1 MQNAY
6 DRLRKYGTEY
16 YEYMPTTPNY
26 PLPSSPLITTDI
38 TNGFFVR
45 DDVPY
50 WDYIFPGYAP
60 TAKYYNHFNR
70 PYLVNTLPYKAVISH
85 SGEIIHEQYFS
96 TRAEAEIYIVETLQG
111 LKESAGDV
119 IAPK

>member
-1 MQNAY
+1 MTSEIL
-6 DRLRKYGTEY
+6 DKRSPRVSR
-16 YEYMPTTPNY
+16 
-26 PLPSSPLITTDI
+26 SSKFTKIQEIKLAAATGLVEET
-38 TNGFFVR
+38 
-45 DDVPY
+45 
-50 WDYIFPGYAP
+50 P
-60 TAKYYNHFNR
+60 TA
-70 PYLVNTLPYKAVISH
+70 TLPYKAVISH